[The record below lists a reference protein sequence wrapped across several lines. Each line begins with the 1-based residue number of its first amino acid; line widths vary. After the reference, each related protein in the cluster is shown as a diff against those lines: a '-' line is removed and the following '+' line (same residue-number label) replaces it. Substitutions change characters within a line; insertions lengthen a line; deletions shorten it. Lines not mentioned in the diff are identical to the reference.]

1 MEELKSQ
8 IKGFDVNVAP
18 PADIINIA
26 RALKQHESSGGKFN
40 VGDHGTSRGNY
51 MFQEGTWKDYSTKV
65 FGKVVPMTPTTENM
79 VVSGIMYDRV
89 YNKGYDIKRAIAS
102 WNAPA
107 PAASNTWQN
116 WKGVSV
122 RNGKKIEYDTPG
134 YVDKVMKYY
143 DGFSKQPLPVS
154 PVVPVEP
161 KYGSLQETEGQQLS
175 RLKTQ
180 KEDQDALR
188 LQQREGREGIV
199 DNVVGAAQD
208 FTKGLENS
216 ATRLGGNILTAGNE
230 AIQKLGFKGSENPVL
245 NRGTAANEF
254 ATGDATRGTN
264 FMEKAGGFT
273 GDVLPYLAPQLAAT
287 KVVGAAKALPLLQK
301 LSGMGKATRG
311 ATKLGLLG
319 AEGALG
325 GAATNIATE
334 GTPGF
339 DQSVTSLSNPFTQ
352 GALNVGLGFG
362 GNLLGK
368 LAGKKGSVLDTLEQA
383 VKTGDEAQ
391 INKVMQSPEMKKFQ
405 FDKGITDTKSMGL
418 AVQKEVNNVKD
429 VLRQHRYA
437 NNSDKFKIVDNIDT
451 DEVKAFL
458 ALQQPRVNDITGKPN
473 FIDTL
478 RNITTKQSEIGSQ
491 LDEVKTAIASIPSL
505 KVNSPSAVKD
515 IRRIAEEILQD
526 SKMLVEDKDI
536 ILEKMIKTLQ
546 AQTKGGVNFKTMDDL
561 RIAGNAIEA
570 SDAYSAK
577 SRQLLAQA
585 VRKYTDNAIEELGNK
600 GNLGL
605 DEKNALKKFK
615 ELNKVWGD
623 LEGAKNIAK
632 LISELPPQATNK
644 LTTLLGATIATGGS
658 YNPIL
663 FLGGAALSNS
673 MRNLA
678 NKINTLSKYKAPAT
692 KMSAKAVKGTSD
704 VIKQLKTLKLPKGAP
719 TKQLPDPRSL
729 RDILLNT
736 PK

>member
-8 IKGFDVNVAP
+8 IKGFDINTP
-18 PADIINIA
+18 PPKDIIDLA
-26 RALKQHESSGGKFN
+26 RAIRQQESSGGKVN
-40 VGDHGTSRGNY
+40 VGDHGTSRGNF
-51 MFQEGTWKDYSTKV
+51 MFQKSTWEDYSKKV
-65 FGKVVPMTPTTENM
+65 LGKVVPMTPITEKI
-79 VVSGIMYDRV
+79 VATGILYDRV
-89 YNKGYDIKRAIAS
+89 YNKGYDIERAAAS

-107 PAASNTWQN
+107 PAASNNWQN
-116 WKGVSV
+116 WKGVSE
-122 RNGKKIEYDTPG
+122 RNGKKIVYDTPG
-134 YVDKVMKYY
+134 YVNKVMSHYNN
-143 DGFSKQPLPVS
+143 FSKEPV
-154 PVVPVEP
+154 PTAIQTPTEP
-161 KYGSLQETEGQQLS
+161 KYGFNRETESQQLA

-180 KEDQDALR
+180 KEDQDALS

-208 FTKGLENS
+208 FTKGLGNS

-245 NRGTAANEF
+245 NRGTEANEF

-264 FMEKAGGFT
+264 FIEKAGGFT
-273 GDVLPYLAPQLAAT
+273 GDLLPYLAPQLAAT

-319 AEGALG
+319 AEGTLG

-352 GALNVGLGFG
+352 GALNVGLGG
-362 GNLLGK
+362 AANIISK
-368 LAGKKGSVLDTLEQA
+368 LAGKKGSVLETLDNA
-383 VKTGDEAQ
+383 LKTGDEAQ
-391 INKVMQSPEMKKFQ
+391 INAVMQSPEMKKFQ

-458 ALQQPRVNDITGKPN
+458 ALQKPRVNDITGKPN

-491 LDEVKTAIASIPSL
+491 LEEVKTAIASIPSL
-505 KVNSPSAVKD
+505 KVNSATAAKD
-515 IRRIAEEILQD
+515 IAKIAQEILKD

-536 ILEKMIKTLQ
+536 ILDKMIKTLQ

-585 VRKYTDNAIEELGNK
+585 VRKYTDNAIDELGNK

-623 LEGAKNIAK
+623 LEGAKKIAK
-632 LISELPPQATNK
+632 LMSELPPQATGK
-644 LTTLLGATIATGGS
+644 LTSLAGGIIATGGS
-658 YNPIL
+658 YNYPL
-663 FLGGAALSNS
+663 FVGGVALTNS
-673 MRNLA
+673 LRNLA

-692 KMSAKAVKGTSD
+692 KMSAKAVKDTGN
-704 VIKQLKTLKLPKGAP
+704 VIKQLTTLKLPKGTP
-719 TKQLPDPRSL
+719 NKQLPDPRSL
-729 RDILLNT
+729 REILLNQ